1 VADDETQELSTD
13 QIERE
18 AIERERARVA
28 ELRAEEHA
36 HERRA
41 DKAAYLREKL
51 EERAASEDA
60 AEREDG

>member
-1 VADDETQELSTD
+1 VPDPKTEALTTD
-13 QIERE
+13 QLSRE

-28 ELRAEEHA
+28 EQRAEERT

-51 EERAASEDA
+51 DERADAEDK
-60 AEREDG
+60 G

>member
-1 VADDETQELSTD
+1 MPDPETQELHTD
-13 QIERE
+13 QLERE

-28 ELRAEEHA
+28 DLRAEAHT

-51 EERAASEDA
+51 DERAASEDA

>member
-1 VADDETQELSTD
+1 VPDPKTEELTTD
-13 QIERE
+13 QLSRE

-28 ELRAEEHA
+28 EQSAEEHA

-51 EERAASEDA
+51 DERADAEDK
-60 AEREDG
+60 G